1 MKFINYCIIVLND
14 PGNIRMEINN
24 IADSGGK
31 IKWIESTGIVISTF
45 TSLATPSE
53 LSDYFTQYN
62 HNFFLFDLDKD
73 SSGYNLT
80 RKTIEHKLFSHL
92 TDSTELED
100 RKNRLMEEINKT
112 PNMTPLHRPNVPT
125 DSGSTINDLPELN
138 VKITSKYIRPESKTI
153 IDDSM
158 NKDEITL
165 MVNELL
171 DKGMNNLTDADK
183 IRFSKLSKLLEK
195 Y

>member
-100 RKNRLMEEINKT
+100 RKNRLMEEINETSNIK
-112 PNMTPLHRPNVPT
+112 PIIST
-125 DSGSTINDLPELN
+125 DSGSTINDIPELN
-138 VKITSKYIRPESKTI
+138 IKVNSRHIKSESVI
-153 IDDSM
+153 LINDSM
-158 NKDEITL
+158 NKKDITF
-165 MVNELL
+165 MVDELL
-171 DKGMNNLTDADK
+171 DKGIKNLTDADK
-183 IRFSKLSKLLEK
+183 IRFSQLSKLLEK